1 MMIESHHERIDG
13 SERVNSKSPVN
24 ELIDKI
30 NEMGVEWIWIKIS
43 WIQSCK
49 RFSSSI

>member
-1 MMIESHHERIDG
+1 MIVYLACISERNSMMIESHHERIHG

-30 NEMGVEWIWIKIS
+30 NEMGVE
-43 WIQSCK
+43 
-49 RFSSSI
+49 